1 MSIPNRDGL
10 MIELKAIKYN
20 LTNQKEDLVKM
31 ESDNKIPKECE
42 VLTNNLEKYITSLEN
57 IFKIKKI
64 DKDSIEKLKNKI
76 YDELEE
82 DRANES
88 LEKCSGIISTKSR
101 LLGLLSQILNYSYN
115 RISKDPKVYRKSRKA
130 RKARKARKGDKTR
143 KNA

>member
-57 IFKIKKI
+57 IFEIKII
-64 DKDSIEKLKNKI
+64 DKDSIKELKNKI
-76 YDELEE
+76 YDELEV
-82 DRANES
+82 DRMNDS
-88 LEKCSGIISTKSR
+88 LEKCSGIISTKSS
-101 LLGLLSQILNYSYN
+101 LLGLLSKILNYSYN
-115 RISKDPKVYRKSRKA
+115 RISNKPKVYRKSRKA
-130 RKARKARKGDKTR
+130 RKTRKADKTR
-143 KNA
+143 KMRK

>member
-10 MIELKAIKYN
+10 MIELKAIKNN
-20 LTNQKEDLVKM
+20 LINQKEDLVKM

-57 IFKIKKI
+57 IFEIKKI
-64 DKDSIEKLKNKI
+64 DKNAIKELKNTI
-76 YDELEE
+76 YNELEE

-101 LLGLLSQILNYSYN
+101 LLGLLRQILDYSYN
-115 RISKDPKVYRKSRKA
+115 RISNKPKVYRKSRKA
-130 RKARKARKGDKTR
+130 RKARKTR
-143 KNA
+143 KMRK

>member
-10 MIELKAIKYN
+10 MFELEGIKYN
-20 LTNQKEDLVKM
+20 LINQKEDLAKM

-57 IFKIKKI
+57 IFEIKKI
-64 DKDSIEKLKNKI
+64 DKNAIKELKNTI
-76 YDELEE
+76 YNELEE

-101 LLGLLSQILNYSYN
+101 LLGLLRQILDYSYN
-115 RISKDPKVYRKSRKA
+115 RISNKPKVYRKSRKA
-130 RKARKARKGDKTR
+130 RKARKTR
-143 KNA
+143 KMRK